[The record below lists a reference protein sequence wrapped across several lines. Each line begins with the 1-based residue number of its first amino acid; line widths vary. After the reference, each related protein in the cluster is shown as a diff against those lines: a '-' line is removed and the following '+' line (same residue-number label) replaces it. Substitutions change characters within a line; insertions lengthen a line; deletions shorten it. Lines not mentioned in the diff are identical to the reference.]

1 MFNQPQEN
9 QESQQAQDNSPFFAM
24 EQPVFAEEE
33 QVEQKTPGTIFGLS
47 PMQRAIIMILIFV
60 LTCVAGSLCLLLSG
74 KIVL

>member
-1 MFNQPQEN
+1 MFNQPQDN
-9 QESQQAQDNSPFFAM
+9 QNSQQSQENSPFFAM
-24 EQPVFAEEE
+24 EQPVFAEDE
-33 QVEQKTPGTIFGLS
+33 QAEQKPAGRILGLS

>member
-1 MFNQPQEN
+1 MFNQPQDPQN
-9 QESQQAQDNSPFFAM
+9 SQQSQDNSPFFAM
-24 EQPVFAEEE
+24 EQPVFAEDEH
-33 QVEQKTPGTIFGLS
+33 VDLKSSGKVLGLS